1 LVVYAGKAAGVFKS
15 IDGGA
20 NWSQVSVS
28 GLSGHFI
35 SRLVLDSS
43 NPVRARALDAGLDS
57 PVVLALGFAPGPGE
71 ARAEIS
77 RSAGE
82 HAPLFATFE
91 PLEMRARPNRCTRRT
106 LPPVL
111 RPPSRDYDR
120 WPRRAHLIFS
130 AFSD

>member
-1 LVVYAGKAAGVFKS
+1 VAIDPPAPLVVYAGKAAGVFKS

-57 PVVLALGFAPGPGE
+57 PVVLALGFAPGPG
-71 ARAEIS
+71 
-77 RSAGE
+77 GK
-82 HAPLFATFE
+82 LFAGT
-91 PLEMRARPNRCTRRT
+91 
-106 LPPVL
+106 
-111 RPPSRDYDR
+111 
-120 WPRRAHLIFS
+120 AHSVFRL
-130 AFSD
+130 DP

>member
-1 LVVYAGKAAGVFKS
+1 MTWLPLPWRSIPPAPLVVYAGKAAGVFKS

-57 PVVLALGFAPGPGE
+57 PVVLALGFAPGPG
-71 ARAEIS
+71 
-77 RSAGE
+77 GK
-82 HAPLFATFE
+82 LFAGT
-91 PLEMRARPNRCTRRT
+91 
-106 LPPVL
+106 
-111 RPPSRDYDR
+111 
-120 WPRRAHLIFS
+120 AHSVFRL
-130 AFSD
+130 DP